1 MCARLCSGE
10 VFKLFVSSFPNLFS
24 RFSLRKVALTRLD
37 LFRSSRLTLTRLD
50 LVHVHVRAHLVH
62 LVMFRRV
69 SFGSFSYE
77 TRLDS
82 ISFNGYSVSL
92 SMFVWLLVSLRPF
105 SGLTAVKRRCEKRDT
120 KSSVLS
126 VHSEKRKVK

>member
-1 MCARLCSGE
+1 M
-10 VFKLFVSSFPNLFS
+10 FS

-50 LVHVHVRAHLVH
+50 LVHVHVRAH